1 MEPAAAMIVLAL
13 CAAVAMAGAR
23 AAVVE
28 HTFNVNFWNPI
39 ALLDSTVYS
48 LA

>member
-1 MEPAAAMIVLAL
+1 MIVLAL

-28 HTFNVNFWNPI
+28 HTFNVNFWYPI
-39 ALLDSTVYS
+39 YS
-48 LA
+48 CLIYSVA